1 MSYRDNRDMR
11 DYRRRDERRPGHQRD
26 RQGYRPRG
34 HGGYQPRHAPREKRQ
49 DQRQGKPMPK
59 PAGDMCNPLCP
70 YFRCSKKALLI
81 TTEHYRGQPI
91 KEAYCRWIGDKCIG
105 AQCQYAYCAL
115 QKMLPDGRCGWA
127 LERRQQSR
135 REFEEELESD
145 DLGLR
150 SRNLLS
156 KLGFKDEEF

>member
-1 MSYRDNRDMR
+1 MSYRD
-11 DYRRRDERRPGHQRD
+11 RRNDRERGYGRGGYSRD
-26 RQGYRPRG
+26 RRHGGSPRYNNRPRQ
-34 HGGYQPRHAPREKRQ
+34 QPRDRDHRDQQGRQ
-49 DQRQGKPMPK
+49 SKPMPK
-59 PAGDMCNPLCP
+59 PNGVMCSPLCP

-127 LERRQQSR
+127 LEKRQQSKK
-135 REFEEELESD
+135 EFDEELEGEEFSF
-145 DLGLR
+145 R
-150 SRNLLS
+150 SKSLLS
-156 KLGFKDEEF
+156 KLGFKEDEF

>member
-1 MSYRDNRDMR
+1 MSYRDNRDN
-11 DYRRRDERRPGHQRD
+11 RRERRGYD
-26 RQGYRPRG
+26 RERGRPSKPRYGERPRG
-34 HGGYQPRHAPREKRQ
+34 PHRSREEYSKH
-49 DQRQGKPMPK
+49 GKPMPK
-59 PAGDMCNPLCP
+59 PSGDMCSPLCP

-127 LERRQQSR
+127 LERKQRSR
-135 REFEEELESD
+135 KEFDEELEGEEFSF
-145 DLGLR
+145 R
-150 SRNLLS
+150 SKSLLS
-156 KLGFKDEEF
+156 KLGFKEDEF

>member
-1 MSYRDNRDMR
+1 MSYRDNRD
-11 DYRRRDERRPGHQRD
+11 RRGRRGYDKGYERD
-26 RQGYRPRG
+26 RRGSGKPRYG
-34 HGGYQPRHAPREKRQ
+34 KKPPSRGGREEYSKPR
-49 DQRQGKPMPK
+49 KPMPK
-59 PAGDMCNPLCP
+59 PNGDMCSPLCP

-127 LERRQQSR
+127 LERKQRSHK
-135 REFEEELESD
+135 EFDEELEGEEFSF
-145 DLGLR
+145 R
-150 SRNLLS
+150 SKSLLS
-156 KLGFKDEEF
+156 KLGFKEDEF